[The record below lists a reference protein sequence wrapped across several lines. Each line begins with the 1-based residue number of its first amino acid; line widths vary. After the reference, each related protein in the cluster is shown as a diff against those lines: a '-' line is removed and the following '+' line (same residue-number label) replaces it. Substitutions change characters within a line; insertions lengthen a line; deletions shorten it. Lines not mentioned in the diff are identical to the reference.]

1 MNSRLRARVL
11 RIVGLLV
18 VFSLGC
24 LTVPTVTR
32 EGAPRTEQLATPVP
46 PTPVPTAAPVVV
58 PPPGDA
64 LQDLQTQVEAVYAAA
79 GDSVVNIAVT
89 VMAYDFFYNAMP
101 QEGSGSGFV
110 YDEQGHIVT
119 NYHVVEGAEQISV
132 TFSDGTTLAAEVV
145 GEDPTY
151 DLAVVKVD
159 PTAHTL
165 RPVVLGDS
173 ENLTIGQF
181 VVAIGSP
188 FGLEQ
193 SLTFGVISSLKRV
206 IQSPDQRFIGEAI
219 QTDAAINP
227 GNSGGPLLDLEG
239 RVIGVNAQIVSTSQ
253 SNAGIGFAIPVRL
266 VIRVVPEL
274 IATGTYKHPWMGV
287 GPVGLT
293 SQLVKILRD
302 AGYDVP
308 DEGVLVVSVE
318 PGSAAA
324 KAGLRGAQRRV
335 NTRFGTV
342 PVGGDVILSI
352 NGTLI
357 MDGSGLVAFLETYTV
372 PGDTVTVSISRDG
385 ELMEVPVTL
394 GERIVD

>member
-1 MNSRLRARVL
+1 
-11 RIVGLLV
+11 VGLLV